1 MTVEE
6 YQRVLTASMKSL
18 QNVLNEG
25 DKLGFEV
32 RMDVYSHE
40 HPQKFRIEGTVSVP
54 VGQPRKSS
62 R

>member
-25 DKLGFEV
+25 RKLGFDV
-32 RMDVYSHE
+32 RVDVYSYGKGDD
-40 HPQKFRIEGTVSVP
+40 KFRIEGSVSVH
-54 VGQPRKSS
+54 VGQPQ
-62 R
+62 